1 MSLVASVLE
10 QHGIATVMLSVMP
23 EISAR
28 LTAPRTLVVPF
39 GLGTPLGRPHD
50 PATHLSVVDAALALT
65 GEMEVPL
72 TRVWSG
78 SV

>member
-1 MSLVASVLE
+1 VSLVASVLE
-10 QHGIATVMLSVMP
+10 QHGIATAMLSVMP
-23 EISAR
+23 ELSAR

-50 PATHLSVVDAALALT
+50 PATHLDVVDAALALT

-78 SV
+78 SI